1 MSAMTSGERHA
12 VFSLATIFSLRMV
25 GLFMILPVFS
35 VYGASLQGATP
46 LLIGLAVGSYG
57 LAQLLLQIPFGLW
70 ADRFDRKKLI
80 LIGLVLFVIGGAIAA
95 TASSIWWVILG
106 RFLQGAGAIS
116 AVVMALLS
124 DLVRDEHRTR
134 AMAVVGMS
142 IGISFAIAFVL
153 GPWVADI
160 FGLSGLFWVTSIMG
174 VLAMMLCLWRVPR
187 ARVAQRQLPPHYL
200 THLREMLAVPELR
213 RLNLGI
219 FALHLVMTACFV
231 SLPPLLVSAGLPVS
245 QHGWLYLPVMLVA
258 FVALVPAVIV
268 AEKQRRMR
276 EVYLS
281 AVALLVLA
289 MLALAIAHE
298 GLWPLIASVA
308 LFFFAFNLLE
318 ALLPSLVSKI
328 SPAGGRGTAMG
339 IYSTAQ
345 FLGAFIGG
353 VTGGALHNWQSG
365 TGLFLVLA
373 VVALVWF
380 WRAYA
385 MAQPAYLHSVILQP
399 EGVSRGPVGS
409 EQTLTTQALDEQ
421 ALMSIR
427 ALAGVEELVV
437 LPDDALIY
445 LKVDKQQW
453 LPESLSPWP
462 VRIIAA

>member
-46 LLIGLAVGSYG
+46 LLIGVAVGSYG

-80 LIGLVLFVIGGAIAA
+80 IIGLTLFVLGGAIAA
-95 TASSIWWVILG
+95 SSTSIGGVIVG

-124 DLVRDEHRTR
+124 DVVRDEHRTR

-153 GPWVADI
+153 GPWVADV
-160 FGLSGLFWVTSIMG
+160 FGLSGLFWVTSVMG
-174 VLAMMLCLWRVPR
+174 CLAIVLCFWRVPR
-187 ARVAQRQLPPHYL
+187 ARQAQRQLPPHYL
-200 THLREMLAVPELR
+200 THLREMLAVPELQ
-213 RLNLGI
+213 RLNIGI
-219 FALHLVMTACFV
+219 FTLHLVMTACFV
-231 SLPPLLVSAGLPVS
+231 SLPPLLVAAGLPVS

-258 FVALVPAVIV
+258 FIALVPAVII
-268 AEKQRRMR
+268 AEKKRRMR

-281 AVALLVLA
+281 AVVVLFFA
-289 MLALAIAHE
+289 MLALAFAHQGLIA
-298 GLWPLIASVA
+298 LIASVA

-328 SPAGGRGTAMG
+328 SPAGGKGTAMG
-339 IYSTAQ
+339 IYSTSQ
-345 FLGAFIGG
+345 FLGAFLGG
-353 VTGGALHNWQSG
+353 VMGGALHDWQQG
-365 TGLFLVLA
+365 AGLFVVLA
-373 VVALVWF
+373 LATLVWL

-399 EGVSRGPVGS
+399 DGATRGVVGGAPAAVEQSLSQPVLN
-409 EQTLTTQALDEQ
+409 E
-421 ALMSIR
+421 IR
-427 ALAGVEELVV
+427 ALDGVEELVV

-445 LKVDKQQW
+445 LKVDKQRW
-453 LPESLSPWP
+453 RPESLAVWP

>member
-46 LLIGLAVGSYG
+46 LLIGVAVGSYG

-80 LIGLVLFVIGGAIAA
+80 IIGLTLFVLGGATAASSTSIGG
-95 TASSIWWVILG
+95 VIVG

-124 DLVRDEHRTR
+124 DVVRDEHRTR
-134 AMAVVGMS
+134 AMAVVGIS

-160 FGLSGLFWVTSIMG
+160 FGLSGLFWVTSVMG
-174 VLAMMLCLWRVPR
+174 CLAIVLCFWRVPR
-187 ARVAQRQLPPHYL
+187 ARQAQRQLPPHYL
-200 THLREMLAVPELR
+200 THLRDMLAVPELR
-213 RLNLGI
+213 RLNIGI
-219 FALHLVMTACFV
+219 FTLHLVMTACFV
-231 SLPPLLVSAGLPVS
+231 SLPPLLVAAGLPVS

-258 FVALVPAVIV
+258 FVALVPAVII
-268 AEKQRRMR
+268 AEKKRRMR

-281 AVALLVLA
+281 AVVVLFVA
-289 MLALAIAHE
+289 MLALAFAHQ
-298 GLWPLIASVA
+298 GLVALIASVA

-328 SPAGGRGTAMG
+328 SPAGGKGTAMG
-339 IYSTAQ
+339 IYSTSQ
-345 FLGAFIGG
+345 FLGAFLGG
-353 VTGGALHNWQSG
+353 VVGGALHDWQQG
-365 TGLFLVLA
+365 AGLFVVLA
-373 VVALVWF
+373 LATLVWL

-399 EGVSRGPVGS
+399 EGATRGTVGDASVAVEQSLSEPVLN
-409 EQTLTTQALDEQ
+409 E
-421 ALMSIR
+421 IR

-445 LKVDKQQW
+445 LKVDKQHW
-453 LPESLSPWP
+453 RPESLATWP

>member
-35 VYGASLQGATP
+35 VYGAALDGATP

-80 LIGLVLFVIGGAIAA
+80 LIGLVLFVIGGAVAA
-95 TASSIWWVILG
+95 SASSIWWVIIG

-160 FGLSGLFWVTSIMG
+160 FGLSGLFWVTSLMG
-174 VLAMMLCLWRVPR
+174 VLAMILCLWRVPR
-187 ARVAQRQLPPHYL
+187 ARQAQRQLPPHYS

-219 FALHLVMTACFV
+219 FTLHLVMTACFV
-231 SLPPLLVSAGLPVS
+231 SLPPLLVTAGLPVS
-245 QHGWLYLPVMLVA
+245 QHGWLYLPVMFVA
-258 FVALVPAVIV
+258 FIALVPAVIV
-268 AEKQRRMR
+268 AEKKHRMR

-281 AVALLVLA
+281 AVGLLFLA
-289 MLALAIAHE
+289 MLALAFAHK
-298 GLWPLIASVA
+298 GLFALIASVA

-345 FLGAFIGG
+345 FLGAFLGG
-353 VTGGALHNWQSG
+353 VTGGLLHNWQQG
-365 TGLFLVLA
+365 MGLFLVLA
-373 VVALVWF
+373 AATIIWL
-380 WRAYA
+380 WRAYS

-399 EGVSRGPVGS
+399 EGASRGQVGTNSVVIEQSLS
-409 EQTLTTQALDEQ
+409 EQTLMD
-421 ALMSIR
+421 IR

-445 LKVDKQQW
+445 LKVDKQFWQ
-453 LPESLSPWP
+453 PESLTPWP
-462 VRIIAA
+462 VRIIAT